1 MDTLGYIGIHWPPPW
16 IHWDTLA
23 TSMIH
28 WNTPVS
34 PMDTSVTPWT
44 HWNTPASPLDTLG
57 HTGHAHGYM
66 GPHQPSHR
74 HTGTHQD
81 SPPHGCTKPH
91 QSPPWTHKATPATP
105 TNTLGHTSHPE
116 GHTRPHTNLAAHIFT
131 KESSFSEQ
139 NCNLTP
145 KCPKACC
152 QLLLGRIYCVFIL

>member
-1 MDTLGYIGIHWPPPW
+1 MDTLGYTGHLY
-16 IHWDTLA
+16 DTLEH
-23 TSMIH
+23 I
-28 WNTPVS
+28 S

-44 HWNTPASPLDTLG
+44 HWDTSATPMDTLGYIGHPHDTLEHASTMDTLG
-57 HTGHAHGYM
+57 HTSHAHGYM
-66 GPHQPSHR
+66 APHQPSHR

-81 SPPHGCTKPH
+81 PPHGCTKPH

-145 KCPKACC
+145 KCPEA
-152 QLLLGRIYCVFIL
+152 